1 MGDFLAEAQEP
12 SKGKPGES
20 ARASIYTT
28 KAEGG
33 EALNEPS
40 LLSQDRAEFL
50 RHDFSEAADPKG
62 ALVALAG
69 PSPSKGPVEM
79 ITQPQPHTS

>member
-1 MGDFLAEAQEP
+1 LLLNALGQRDFDFAYENGWATFWRRHKSLQRE
-12 SKGKPGES
+12 SPGNQPGPP
-20 ARASIYTT
+20 YTT

-50 RHDFSEAADPKG
+50 RHDFSEAADP
-62 ALVALAG
+62 
-69 PSPSKGPVEM
+69 
-79 ITQPQPHTS
+79 